1 MLECHFRRRQIA
13 PSYPSHTANSDQAAR
28 CVHTPPTESHFPY
41 GAISEGS
48 LTAQLPP
55 RDRLSNQPNAQDMS
69 EAIRSCIQDFDA
81 VSWSMVTLTTPS
93 SATAH
98 SKQEKMPPL
107 RHVRKR
113 AAEGPQLRRN
123 YTVFFHHSQQSQ
135 QHKLPPRRLFTWPIP
150 KMRPPHISEICL
162 TDDY

>member
-107 RHVRKR
+107 LHVRKR

-123 YTVFFHHSQQSQ
+123 YTVFFLIIRSSPSNTNCPLAGYSRGRFQ
-135 QHKLPPRRLFTWPIP
+135 KCGLRTFP
-150 KMRPPHISEICL
+150 K
-162 TDDY
+162 YA

>member
-107 RHVRKR
+107 LHVRKR

-123 YTVFFHHSQQSQ
+123 YTVFFSSFAAVPATQTAPSQAIHVADSKNAGSA
-135 QHKLPPRRLFTWPIP
+135 HFRNMLNR
-150 KMRPPHISEICL
+150 
-162 TDDY
+162 